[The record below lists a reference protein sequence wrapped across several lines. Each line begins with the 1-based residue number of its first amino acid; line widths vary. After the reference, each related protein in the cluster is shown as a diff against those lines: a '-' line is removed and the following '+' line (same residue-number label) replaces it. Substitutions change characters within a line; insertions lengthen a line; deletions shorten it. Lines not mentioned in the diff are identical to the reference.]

1 MGTTTTTT
9 TTLTRCGSDWMEV
22 GDKCFYFAS
31 GPANYLIA
39 LTSCIGLGGT
49 LAVIENQAEQDAL
62 ATLTDPDG
70 AYIGLTDFLNEGTF
84 AWVDGTAMGFTNWYF
99 NAPNNGN
106 DNQHCVWITFRTK
119 DTQRRPRAQRQRWW
133 RRRDVA
139 L

>member
-1 MGTTTTTT
+1 
-9 TTLTRCGSDWMEV
+9 MEV

-49 LAVIENQAEQDAL
+49 LATIENQAEQDAL

-106 DNQHCVWITFRTK
+106 DNQHCVWI
-119 DTQRRPRAQRQRWW
+119 RPDDEWDDVRCETERAFVCQKRI
-133 RRRDVA
+133 
-139 L
+139 